1 MNAFIIYF
9 LYLKY
14 HFKYVVSLKCL
25 LQLKFNVSI
34 FFTTLC
40 TLLVN
45 LKKKRDFFLPNLEQ
59 HKKSLLTKL
68 KHIQHT
74 TLT

>member
-1 MNAFIIYF
+1 MCRYNIIYTVYGVMNAFIIYF

-45 LKKKRDFFLPNLEQ
+45 LKKKRDFFCQ
-59 HKKSLLTKL
+59 T
-68 KHIQHT
+68 
-74 TLT
+74 